1 MIKKNILITGCAGFI
16 GFHTSEYFF
25 KKKIKVIG
33 CDNLNNFYDVNL
45 KKDRLKLLKIHKK
58 NFKFYKIDLQNIK
71 NLEKVIYKNK
81 IKTVIHLAAQAG
93 VRDSIDYPK
102 KYFDNNVIVFFNI
115 LEICRK
121 FNVDLLYASSSSVYG
136 EKKPMVENNRT
147 KPIQFY
153 AATKKTNETMASVYS
168 KLYNFKSI
176 GLRFFTVYGPYGRP
190 DMSYYKFSKKIFQ
203 NKKIEIYNKFNH
215 SRDFTY
221 ISDVTN
227 LIFKC
232 YLKIQKSK
240 NIENQIYNVGSGKK
254 ISLNYLVKL
263 LEKNF
268 KKKFKIK
275 LLNKQTGDI
284 ENTLAN
290 IQKAKEKLNYN
301 PIIGFPIGIKKF
313 TDWFNFYHKKL

>member
-16 GFHTSEYFF
+16 GFHTSEYFI
-25 KKKIKVIG
+25 KKKIKVFG
-33 CDNLNNFYDVNL
+33 CDNLNDFYDVNL
-45 KKDRLKLLKIHKK
+45 KKDRLKILKKYVK
-58 NFKFYKIDLQNIK
+58 NFRFYKIDLQNSK
-71 NLEKVIYKNK
+71 KLEKIIYNNK

-93 VRDSIDYPK
+93 VRDSINYPK

-121 FNVDLLYASSSSVYG
+121 FNVDLIYASSSSVYG
-136 EKKPMVENNRT
+136 EKKPMVENNRVN
-147 KPIQFY
+147 PIQFY

-168 KLYNFKSI
+168 KLYNFNSI

-203 NKKIEIYNKFNH
+203 NKKIDVYNNFKH
-215 SRDFTY
+215 SRDFTF

-232 YLKIQKSK
+232 YHKISKSK
-240 NIENQIYNVGSGKK
+240 KIINKIYNVGSGKK
-254 ISLNYLVKL
+254 TTLRKLVFL

-268 KKKFKIK
+268 MRKFKFK
-275 LLNKQTGDI
+275 LHNKQPGDI
-284 ENTLAN
+284 EDTLAN
-290 IQKAKEKLNYN
+290 INKAKQELDYN
-301 PIIGFPIGIKKF
+301 PKIALSRGIQEF
-313 TDWFNFYHKKL
+313 TNWFQLYHKK